1 MKRYIKVLT
10 FIYLTLII
18 EGRLTAQFYVQG
30 GVIVNHL
37 DEELKN
43 LDIYRGKA
51 SYRLGIGQEIKFA
64 KIFVLDAGIHYMN
77 VKQEI
82 ILSEELAS
90 RSNLALPVLLKIRPI
105 KWIDFGA
112 GVMPSLSISRDE
124 SVFEKAFDFSGV
136 AAIGINL
143 HKSFVLEASYISGFI
158 PYNQIETTN
167 SSGQIIDMLD
177 NRLWFYSLSAKI
189 RF

>member
-1 MKRYIKVLT
+1 MKKLIRVWCFVGILI
-10 FIYLTLII
+10 FIQLQLS
-18 EGRLTAQFYVQG
+18 AQFYVQG

-64 KIFVLDAGIHYMN
+64 RIFVLDAGIHYMK
-77 VKQEI
+77 VTQEI
-82 ILSEELAS
+82 IRSEELAS
-90 RSNLALPVLLKIRPI
+90 RSNLTVPILLKIRPI

-112 GVMPSLSISRDE
+112 GIMPSISIARNE
-124 SVFEKAFDFSGV
+124 SVFEKAFDFSGIV
-136 AAIGINL
+136 TIGINL
-143 HKSFVLEASYISGFI
+143 HKSFVIEASYISGFI

-177 NRLWFYSLSAKI
+177 NRLQFYSLSAKI